1 MLEILEEL
9 YSSNRETLVRDTV
22 SNTVD
27 KNRLTGYYCC
37 DTILVG
43 VGGFFSDKEIS
54 VLKKFSDLAPI
65 QRKINETELR
75 FDSWQFCHRMRTTR
89 HVCNEL
95 ALGFSEKQ

>member
-9 YSSNRETLVRDTV
+9 YSRNRETLVKDTV

-43 VGGFFSDKEIS
+43 VGGFFLIKKS
-54 VLKKFSDLAPI
+54 VF
-65 QRKINETELR
+65 
-75 FDSWQFCHRMRTTR
+75 
-89 HVCNEL
+89 
-95 ALGFSEKQ
+95 